1 MNTMDMVDQISELK
15 NTICSLKAVAVA
27 FSRSYTEG
35 TPDANLLAVQID
47 PENYCY
53 LFHVITDQISEAK
66 DKVEKLEAAADT
78 LFCRKD

>member
-1 MNTMDMVDQISELK
+1 MNPMDMVDQISELK

-35 TPDANLLAVQID
+35 TPEANLLAVQID

-66 DKVEKLEAAADT
+66 DRVTALEAAADK
-78 LFCRKD
+78 LYCKQD

>member
-1 MNTMDMVDQISELK
+1 MTPMDMVDQIAELK
-15 NTICSLKAVAVA
+15 NTICSLKAVAVS

-66 DKVEKLEAAADT
+66 DRVTALEAIAEEKY
-78 LFCRKD
+78 CRKD